1 MKPHKPL
8 LTSADALRGAGL
20 PDPEPPQRTL
30 PALGSTV
37 IASIADTQLIG
48 APLCHAPAFVT
59 GYVTDKAKPDDGPV
73 GIEAMILI
81 GNFLSQHLPVH
92 TPQGPQPMPRMM
104 AGALVYSRDPSP
116 GTWRSVQEHA
126 EVAGLAVIAQRS
138 AVH

>member
-8 LTSADALRGAGL
+8 LVSADALRDAGL
-20 PDPEPPQRTL
+20 PDLEPPQRTL

-37 IASIADTQLIG
+37 IASIADSQLIG

-92 TPQGPQPMPRMM
+92 TPQGPQHAPRMVP
-104 AGALVYSRDPSP
+104 AALVYSRDPAP
-116 GTWRSVQEHA
+116 GTWRSLQDHA
-126 EVAGLAVIAQRS
+126 ELLGLAVVS
-138 AVH
+138 APVARH

>member
-1 MKPHKPL
+1 MKKPL
-8 LTSADALRGAGL
+8 LVSADALRDAGL

-37 IASIADTQLIG
+37 IASIADSQLIG

-81 GNFLSQHLPVH
+81 GNFLSQHLPVQRWFTVAIQRLAPGGH
-92 TPQGPQPMPRMM
+92 CRTMPSFWAWPLCRHP
-104 AGALVYSRDPSP
+104 LR
-116 GTWRSVQEHA
+116 GT
-126 EVAGLAVIAQRS
+126 RS
-138 AVH
+138 AFCANCGP